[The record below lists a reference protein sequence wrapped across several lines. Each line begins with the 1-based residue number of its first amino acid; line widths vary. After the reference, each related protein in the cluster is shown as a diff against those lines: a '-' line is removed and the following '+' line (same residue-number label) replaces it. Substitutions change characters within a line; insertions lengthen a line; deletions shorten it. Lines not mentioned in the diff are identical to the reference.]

1 MERSPLSET
10 NAPLPQ
16 FLRVPIERLHL
27 EPEVTSISRL
37 GCLFWCEI
45 RWNIK
50 SRDSRTQMETV
61 APIPQEICH
70 NFTFWALTCLWPHTD
85 RYDKTQRAGCTGT
98 PTSISSS
105 SSFTCRLRGKP
116 PQRPRAS
123 LTCWQRCKEPGSLS
137 GEISEERPK
146 QERVLAEPG
155 DETFPP
161 PHPSQWS
168 LMGTSM
174 EEQMKQNYSENICL
188 LYTTTKPSRFSR
200 VEQECR
206 ENIHFFPLH
215 NPTISIQLH
224 SYSYLALL
232 HSGGGRGRLFALS
245 CKQTVLIKYRLC
257 ADL

>member
-50 SRDSRTQMETV
+50 KAVTAEHRWKLLPPSLKRYVITLPSGL
-61 APIPQEICH
+61 
-70 NFTFWALTCLWPHTD
+70 WLTCLWPHTD

-98 PTSISSS
+98 LTSISSS

-161 PHPSQWS
+161 PLPSQWS

-232 HSGGGRGRLFALS
+232 HSGGGGGASSHFRVN
-245 CKQTVLIKYRLC
+245 KQY
-257 ADL
+257 